1 MRLKRIPTQTHTVNY
16 RVGQSGRSPWLQVI
30 ASLPWFPPV
39 DVAPEGGGDQV
50 ERDPGVH
57 GTPVT
62 WTWRRREAATRRSGT
77 PVSAGPRWVGR
88 GAGGRRRPG
97 GAGPVRQQERRGEQQ
112 HARHVDARRR
122 SHTETGSQPLRYILY
137 SGVSLAGVSCR
148 RRSPPPTTPA
158 PTRKR
163 WKYRTRKCSTCKCGT
178 Y

>member
-1 MRLKRIPTQTHTVNY
+1 
-16 RVGQSGRSPWLQVI
+16 
-30 ASLPWFPPV
+30 
-39 DVAPEGGGDQV
+39 VATGDSV
-50 ERDPGVH
+50 
-57 GTPVT
+57 
-62 WTWRRREAATRRSGT
+62 AAVV
-77 PVSAGPRWVGR
+77 PAGGR

-112 HARHVDARRR
+112 HARHVDAWRR

-163 WKYRTRKCSTCKCGT
+163 
-178 Y
+178 